1 MERGGESGR
10 LPPFR
15 NGHGW
20 SDQTISRQ
28 SVEKPALCD
37 MLEDFL
43 NNLLEREVDIKSSI
57 GAAVEGGV
65 VLASTS
71 G

>member
-1 MERGGESGR
+1 
-10 LPPFR
+10 
-15 NGHGW
+15 
-20 SDQTISRQ
+20 
-28 SVEKPALCD
+28 

-43 NNLLEREVDIKSSI
+43 NILLEREVDIKSSI
-57 GAAVEGGV
+57 GAAVEGMV